1 MNRVFI
7 IILSVLSSV
16 FATEPTSFKHEKKIL
31 SILNEYMSN
40 VDDKDINSML
50 NHLTI
55 PVDLHFGS
63 GRVVTVRSD
72 DELKN
77 IFNDW
82 KNSPRSKF
90 HSTVLRTVSIEETG
104 IVKNMLA
111 VADITY
117 DRLDQ
122 DGNTIKTERALYHFI
137 KGDGYYAK
145 PLKFIWALSTK
156 WTVKVLTS
164 LMFADKCVK
173 C

>member
-1 MNRVFI
+1 M
-7 IILSVLSSV
+7 LSSV

-82 KNSPRSKF
+82 KNSPRSKGRWPNWGHLF
-90 HSTVLRTVSIEETG
+90 TRVSSTTQG
-104 IVKNMLA
+104 ILN
-111 VADITY
+111 
-117 DRLDQ
+117 
-122 DGNTIKTERALYHFI
+122 
-137 KGDGYYAK
+137 
-145 PLKFIWALSTK
+145 
-156 WTVKVLTS
+156 
-164 LMFADKCVK
+164 
-173 C
+173 